1 MGTAFPQD
9 EAVRL
14 RALRTLGILDT
25 PPEIAFDRVTQT
37 AARACGKPVALIS
50 LVDEERQWFKS
61 VVGLQAVRETPRA
74 DSICAYAISRDE
86 LLEIPDCR
94 EDPRFRENPVFIGR
108 LGMRYYAGAPL
119 ILSDGERIGALCVM
133 GYEPDRLDADRK
145 ALLLD
150 LAQVVVS
157 LLEQR
162 LELRREVAGLT
173 EAVAEAE
180 ASTTVRNQV
189 LSTIARDVRNPLS
202 SIIGF
207 ADLMRQQIYGPL
219 PPRYSEAAEMIH
231 VSGEAMLQ
239 LVDDLMDY
247 SRLELERVVVDPRP
261 TDVSYVVERT
271 LTVLGPVATVRG
283 VSLSFRSPEYLEFHL
298 DERLLRQVLAT
309 AISQAIQ
316 LSVEGGTLVVSVARA
331 ETGLQMTIAEDRS
344 GIPHG
349 TRAGTTIPG
358 GPENQGDTD
367 ISGDVVRDGRAG
379 GHPPAANQTR
389 ATADGLGMPIAH
401 KLAGLMGGRLEV
413 GTSRDGGTYVVLHVP
428 DAPNSRA
435 SESTAPNS
443 GASETDAV
451 TRQMLA

>member
-50 LVDEERQWFKS
+50 LIDEERQWFKS

-74 DSICAYAISRDE
+74 DSICAYAIRRDE

-145 ALLLD
+145 SLLLD

-271 LTVLGPVATVRG
+271 LTVLAPVATVRG
-283 VSLSFRSPEYLEFHL
+283 VSLSCRSPEYLEFHL

-309 AISQAIQ
+309 ALSQAIQ

-344 GIPHG
+344 GIPHD
-349 TRAGTTIPG
+349 TRAGATIRG

-367 ISGDVVRDGRAG
+367 ISGDVVRDGRTG
-379 GHPPAANQTR
+379 GHPLAANQTR

-413 GTSRDGGTYVVLHVP
+413 GASRDGGTYVVLHVP
-428 DAPNSRA
+428 DGLNSR
-435 SESTAPNS
+435 T
-443 GASETDAV
+443 SETDAV